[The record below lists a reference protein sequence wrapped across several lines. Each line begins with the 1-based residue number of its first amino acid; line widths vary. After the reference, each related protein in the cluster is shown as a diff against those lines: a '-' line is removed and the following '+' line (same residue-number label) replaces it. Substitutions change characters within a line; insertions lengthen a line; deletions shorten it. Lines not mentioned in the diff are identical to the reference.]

1 MNWETLL
8 CLGDSITI
16 GARSYMGYP
25 EYAGF
30 ELEQRLSK
38 HWNVINKSKSGL
50 KTIDLCRMMDE
61 DYQNLKAQAPSII
74 TILTGTNDVKSNVSA
89 ENFNIAYSQ
98 LITKAR
104 LISPNIVLIKI
115 PVFTKGIMYPYT
127 YEMNDVIALF
137 NDIIVELAKKNNIR
151 ILDFDWQEDWL
162 YDGVH
167 LNEKGSKSIGIA
179 LADYILIDKGI
190 VKL

>member
-30 ELEQRLSK
+30 ELEQKLSK
-38 HWNVINKSKSGL
+38 NWNVINKSKSGL

-61 DYQNLKAQAPSII
+61 DYQNHKAQAPSII
-74 TILTGTNDVKSNVSA
+74 TILTGTNDVKCDVST

-104 LISPNIVLIKI
+104 LISQNIVLIKI

-127 YEMNDVIALF
+127 YEMNDTITAF
-137 NDIIVELAKKNNIR
+137 NDIIDELAKNNNVR
-151 ILDFDWQEDWL
+151 VLDFDWQEDWL

-167 LNEKGSKSIGIA
+167 LNEKGSKSIGKA
-179 LADYILIDKGI
+179 LAEYILIDKGI
-190 VKL
+190 VE